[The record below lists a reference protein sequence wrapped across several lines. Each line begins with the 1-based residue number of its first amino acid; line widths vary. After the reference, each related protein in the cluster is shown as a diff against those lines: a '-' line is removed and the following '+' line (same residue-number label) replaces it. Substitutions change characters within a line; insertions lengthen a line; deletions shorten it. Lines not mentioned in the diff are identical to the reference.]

1 MPNNPNPQGKGLI
14 PLLQGLDR
22 HRLDRLL
29 PPKQIEQVE
38 MELFTSMFVL
48 QSEFRFN
55 PVPNR
60 TYFLY
65 QKEGTYRLLLV
76 GPNEWGSTLYLGRY
90 IGSCILHDDRTWTLA
105 LDAAMEHDLEFMA
118 HITSEQNKLKQA
130 LEHADTLEE
139 ILPVFEENFGYHGRI
154 LAFILGKSLS
164 ISMDMAGIKSLTYNE
179 ARGFLSHKKP
189 PNMSHEMS
197 QEQQVH
203 A

>member
-1 MPNNPNPQGKGLI
+1 MPNNPNPQGKGLV

-29 PPKQIEQVE
+29 PPKNIEQVE

-65 QKEGTYRLLLV
+65 QKEGKFRLLLV
-76 GPNEWGSTLYLGRY
+76 GPHEWENTAYQGRT

-105 LDAAMEHDLEFMA
+105 LDPAMEHDHGFMA
-118 HITSEQNKLKQA
+118 HIANEQEKLQQA
-130 LEHADTLEE
+130 LEHADTQEE
-139 ILPVFEENFGYHGRI
+139 ILPVFEENFCYYSRI
-154 LAFILGKSLS
+154 LAFILGKSLA
-164 ISMDMAGIKSLTYNE
+164 ISMDMAGIKPLTYNE
-179 ARGFLSHKKP
+179 ARGLLFHDKA
-189 PNMSHEMS
+189 NEMFHEMTH
-197 QEQQVH
+197 EQKLH

>member
-1 MPNNPNPQGKGLI
+1 MPDNPNPQGKGLT
-14 PLLQGLDR
+14 PLLQGLDQ
-22 HRLDRLL
+22 HCLDRLL

-76 GPNEWGSTLYLGRY
+76 GPHEWGSTPYLGRY
-90 IGSCILHDDRTWTLA
+90 IGSCVLHNDRTWTLA
-105 LDAAMEHDLEFMA
+105 LDPAMEHDLEFMA
-118 HITSEQNKLKQA
+118 HITSEQNKLQQV
-130 LEHADTLEE
+130 LEHADTLED
-139 ILPVFEENFGYHGRI
+139 ILPVFEESFGYHGRI
-154 LAFILGKSLS
+154 LVFILGKSLS

-179 ARGFLSHKKP
+179 ARGLLFHNK
-189 PNMSHEMS
+189 SHEMS
-197 QEQQVH
+197 QEQQVD